1 MFGNTNS
8 INSQAVATILTESY
22 STVSSLHEVDVM
34 TSFDKVILDNNVFDS
49 YIGALTES
57 LDMKTKDFMVKSSK
71 KYKRA
76 NIT

>member
-34 TSFDKVILDNNVFDS
+34 TNFDKVILNNEVFD
-49 YIGALTES
+49 YIYWS
-57 LDMKTKDFMVKSSK
+57 I
-71 KYKRA
+71 
-76 NIT
+76 N